1 MLSTDCSAKVPTS
14 WTINAGFPCCQR
26 INSAFLFEYLQI
38 LSRQWWLYLNKSVYC
53 VGCLD
58 SAHRVNLNCVFTS
71 LCVYSQCRWRTGE
84 SALWMICLSP
94 SKPSLSRMVLVSDI
108 PLWYLGRSTEMVRHT
123 QTHRHTHTHIHT
135 YKHAH
140 THPQNCSSL
149 SYMWVLVLTYFI
161 QGTLQHCAPNDVDT
175 HSYICITI
183 SLYLWWPNSTTGEPM
198 RPGSLKL
205 RTFLLP

>member
-123 QTHRHTHTHIHT
+123 QTHRHTHTHTYTHTNTRIHIHRIVQAYRICECLYSHTLSREHCNIVLQMMLIHT
-135 YKHAH
+135 
-140 THPQNCSSL
+140 
-149 SYMWVLVLTYFI
+149 V
-161 QGTLQHCAPNDVDT
+161 
-175 HSYICITI
+175 I
-183 SLYLWWPNSTTGEPM
+183 SV
-198 RPGSLKL
+198 
-205 RTFLLP
+205 